1 MPGILAI
8 FRQFSSYSYEIVN
21 LLQRHHDN
29 KLYRNETR
37 LSFLLYAEKVIYV
50 FLLCM
55 KLFTFIMAV
64 MFLVLS
70 GMPCRDND
78 SLENTALTAS
88 AQHHA
93 DQKGH
98 KDACSPF
105 CTCSCC
111 STLSISYPLAVL
123 AAIHVEASVHCS
135 SLYIGS
141 VINISLPVWQPPQ
154 LTA

>member
-1 MPGILAI
+1 
-8 FRQFSSYSYEIVN
+8 
-21 LLQRHHDN
+21 
-29 KLYRNETR
+29 
-37 LSFLLYAEKVIYV
+37 
-50 FLLCM
+50 
-55 KLFTFIMAV
+55 

-78 SLENTALTAS
+78 ELANNATATVN

-98 KDACSPF
+98 RDACSPF

-123 AAIHVEASVHCS
+123 AAVPAEISIHYS

-141 VINISLPVWQPPQ
+141 AINISLPVWQPPQ